1 MSSDTPADGTL
12 LLVEDNEVMREGLT
26 VVLRHAGYAV
36 TLAANGQEALS
47 ALRGGVRPDLILLDM
62 LVPVVDGWRFLE
74 QRRRQP
80 ALLAI
85 PVVILTGLGVA
96 SPEWA
101 TALGAAGLLRKPVET
116 EELLREVRRCRRDN
130 RRQRL
135 LQAVRGPAD
144 PPQTGWVTGLTRA
157 EAEGLLDWLEANGYP
172 PAELSFTDGVGFA
185 VRCPGFQGPQCRNK
199 GPGV

>member
-1 MSSDTPADGTL
+1 MSSDTPAGETL
-12 LLVEDNEVMREGLT
+12 LLVEDNEVVGEGLT
-26 VVLRHAGYAV
+26 VVLRRAGYAV
-36 TLAANGQEALS
+36 ALAGNGQEALS

-74 QRRRQP
+74 QRRREP
-80 ALLAI
+80 ALAAI
-85 PVVILTGLGVA
+85 PVVLLTGLGVA

-101 TALGAAGLLRKPVET
+101 ISLGAAGLLRKPVAT

-135 LQAVRGPAD
+135 PQAGRGPVD
-144 PPQTGWVTGLTRA
+144 PLPTGWVTGLTRA
-157 EAEGLLDWLEANGYP
+157 EAEDLLDWLEANGYP

-185 VRCPGFQGPQCRNK
+185 VHSPGFQGP
-199 GPGV
+199 